1 MKNCIL
7 VINYNDYPT
16 TIQFIENVKN
26 FKCLDYIVVL
36 DNCSTDDSFSKL
48 KAYENDLIHVIQSE
62 KNKGYAYAIN
72 YGAKYLMK
80 IFGDCNIIVSN
91 SDIIIKNEKTILDL
105 IHSKNDE
112 MAILAPIINEHGKLD
127 RGWKIP
133 SPIQDS
139 LMNLIYLH
147 RFLKPLFLY
156 YNDDYYNGKN
166 LVEVE
171 AVTGCFFM
179 IDSKHL
185 EEVGFFDENTFLY
198 YEENIIAK
206 KLKDK
211 DLKTYIDCNAC
222 VIHNHSVSINKSL
235 NRLNKYVQLKKSQ
248 YYFQTVYNHAN
259 IFERF
264 LLKLTYYMSYGIF
277 YIAYKFVQ

>member
-112 MAILAPIINEHGKLD
+112 MAILAPVINEQGKLD

>member
-1 MKNCIL
+1 
-7 VINYNDYPT
+7 
-16 TIQFIENVKN
+16 
-26 FKCLDYIVVL
+26 
-36 DNCSTDDSFSKL
+36 
-48 KAYENDLIHVIQSE
+48 
-62 KNKGYAYAIN
+62 
-72 YGAKYLMK
+72 
-80 IFGDCNIIVSN
+80 
-91 SDIIIKNEKTILDL
+91 
-105 IHSKNDE
+105 
-112 MAILAPIINEHGKLD
+112 
-127 RGWKIP
+127 
-133 SPIQDS
+133 
-139 LMNLIYLH
+139 
-147 RFLKPLFLY
+147 
-156 YNDDYYNGKN
+156 
-166 LVEVE
+166 
-171 AVTGCFFM
+171 M

-264 LLKLTYYMSYGIF
+264 LLKLTYYMSYGIL
-277 YIAYKFVQ
+277 YRL